1 MHSTH
6 NEEKPVVAERL
17 IRTLKNKIYIYMTSV
32 SKNVYIDKLDDI
44 VNKYNNTYH
53 SAIKMK
59 SVNVNLNTYIDSSK
73 EVRDKNPKYEI
84 GDNVKISKH
93 EIVFAKGYTPSWSK
107 EVFVVKKVNTVPWT
121 CGVSDLQGKEIFG
134 MFYGIGFQNTNQKKF
149 RVKKVIKR
157 KGDKFYVK

>member
-6 NEEKPVVAERL
+6 NEGKSFVAERL
-17 IRTLKNKIYIYMTSV
+17 IRTFKNKIYKYMASV
-32 SKNVYIDKLDDI
+32 SKNLYFDKLDHI

-59 SVNVNLNTYIDSSK
+59 SVDVNLNTYIDSSK
-73 EVRDKNPKYEI
+73 EVRDKNPKYKI

-107 EVFVVKKVNTVPWT
+107 QVFLVKKVNTVPWT
-121 CGVSDLQGKEIFG
+121 CGVSDLPGKEIFG
-134 MFYGIGFQNTNQKKF
+134 MFYEIGFQNTNQKMF

-157 KGDKFYVK
+157 KGDKLHVK

>member
-6 NEEKPVVAERL
+6 NEGKSFVAERL
-17 IRTLKNKIYIYMTSV
+17 IRTFKNKIYKYMASV
-32 SKNVYIDKLDDI
+32 SKNVYFDKLDHI

-59 SVNVNLNTYIDSSK
+59 SVDVNLNTYIDSSK
-73 EVRDKNPKYEI
+73 EVRDKNPKYKI
-84 GDNVKISKH
+84 GINVKISKH

-107 EVFVVKKVNTVPWT
+107 QVFLVKKVNTVPWT
-121 CGVSDLQGKEIFG
+121 CGVSDLPGKEIFG
-134 MFYGIGFQNTNQKKF
+134 MFYEIGFQNTNQKMF

-157 KGDKFYVK
+157 KGDKLHVK

>member
-6 NEEKPVVAERL
+6 NEGKSFVAERL
-17 IRTLKNKIYIYMTSV
+17 IRTFKNKIYKYMASV
-32 SKNVYIDKLDDI
+32 SKNVYFDKLDHI

-59 SVNVNLNTYIDSSK
+59 SVDVNLTTYIDSSK
-73 EVRDKNPKYEI
+73 EVRDKNPKYKI

-93 EIVFAKGYTPSWSK
+93 EIIFAKGYTPSWSK
-107 EVFVVKKVNTVPWT
+107 QVFLVKKVNTLPWT

-134 MFYGIGFQNTNQKKF
+134 MFYEIGFQNTNQKMF

-157 KGDKFYVK
+157 KGDKLHVK